1 MRFWTRPKNVP
12 NLLRESLSEEILD
25 ESLLLDYVKI
35 EDYLMV
41 ALGIR
46 PCSFLTIPAEF
57 PNGEELGKRIDE
69 LSAEDL
75 QAVLGATPD
84 KKGVLI
90 RRLKKRIRESCK
102 KVVFASA
109 TLKTHVEWAK
119 KLSLQTFD
127 VEVRPSIHELYLFK
141 DPKVKGEL
149 RRLANIRK
157 AARERIKI
165 STDASK
171 SRTWL
176 AFPEE
181 LIPEYLASVGELLG
195 YPPCCVERYI
205 HDRLDEGASVEVR
218 VSREVEQLKKEGGE
232 PDLYAYFA
240 RNFFPCEPR
249 CRSASEIGRRAF
261 DLLSELN
268 PKLGDLYLECI
279 RDNVRVVQRYP
290 EITKQYR
297 KSLVKKAKKLTR
309 V

>member
-1 MRFWTRPKNVP
+1 MRFWKRPKNVS
-12 NLLRESLSEEILD
+12 NLLKKILSEEILD

-41 ALGIR
+41 ALEVR

-57 PNGEELGKRIDE
+57 PNGDELGKRIDE
-69 LSAEDL
+69 LCAEDL

-90 RRLKKRIRESCK
+90 QRLKKRIWESFK

-109 TLKTHVEWAK
+109 TYKAHMEWAK

-127 VEVRPSIHELYLFK
+127 VEVRPSIRELYLFK
-141 DPKVKGEL
+141 DSKVKGEL
-149 RRLANIRK
+149 RRLANIRN

-165 STDASK
+165 SMDASK
-171 SRTWL
+171 SKTWL

-181 LIPEYLASVGELLG
+181 LAPEYLASVGELLG
-195 YPPCCVERYI
+195 YPSCCVEKYV
-205 HDRLDEGASVEVR
+205 HDRLSEGASVEVR
-218 VSREVEQLKKEGGE
+218 ASREIEQLKKEGGE
-232 PDLYAYFA
+232 PDLYVYFA

-249 CRSASEIGRRAF
+249 CRIAGEIGRKAF
-261 DLLSELN
+261 ALLSDVS

-279 RDNVRVVQRYP
+279 RDNVGIVQKYP

-297 KSLVKKAKKLTR
+297 KSLTKKAQKLTKA
-309 V
+309 